1 MSQSGPMTNSGDARH
16 DGARPD
22 DGAGHGAAPG
32 DGPVDPAARRRSR
45 LLLLAIVASFAVPL
59 LLAILWL
66 RLVQSGAAG
75 DLGDT
80 SRGELIR
87 PAVPLEAFALADA
100 DGERIDPETLR
111 GIWTMLYVPAGECA
125 AVCQRNLYHMRQ
137 VRLALNNRMKRV
149 QRIVLVADGTPLDA
163 ALVAEHPGLLVAD
176 GDAAARAGLIDQIR
190 AAEAGMAPLED
201 AIYLVDPLGNL
212 MMRFDPE
219 LAPGSMLKDVKHLL
233 KVSKIG

>member
-1 MSQSGPMTNSGDARH
+1 MSQSHPLPS
-16 DGARPD
+16 DGAPRA
-22 DGAGHGAAPG
+22 DGAP
-32 DGPVDPAARRRSR
+32 DEDPPVDPAVRRRSR
-45 LLLLAIVASFAVPL
+45 LLLLAILAAFAVPL
-59 LLAILWL
+59 LLAIVWL
-66 RLVQSGAAG
+66 RVVQSGAAG

-87 PAVPLEAFALADA
+87 PAVPLEGQVFENGALADA
-100 DGERIDPETLR
+100 DGGNVDLETFR
-111 GIWTMLYVPAGECA
+111 GIWTMLYVPDGDCGD
-125 AVCQRNLYHMRQ
+125 VCEKNLYHMRQ

-149 QRIVLVADGTPLDA
+149 QRMVLVADGTPLPA
-163 ALVAEHPGLLVAD
+163 ALVAEHPGLLVLD
-176 GDAAARAGLIDQIR
+176 GDVAARDALIDQIG

-219 LAPGSMLKDVKHLL
+219 LDPGSMFKDVKHLL